1 MSKAKLAIEEL
12 YSIALN
18 PDLDYFAQLQPLAQS
33 GELSNKATSNQLL
46 FRLCQ
51 IVDGQEKEIQA
62 LKEDRVAIANQMIKL
77 EGGSATVPELDPV
90 VPLG

>member
-33 GELSNKATSNQLL
+33 GELSNKVTTNQLL
-46 FRLCQ
+46 FRL
-51 IVDGQEKEIQA
+51 
-62 LKEDRVAIANQMIKL
+62 
-77 EGGSATVPELDPV
+77 
-90 VPLG
+90 